1 MKIFLICLKL
11 DVPEVEEDEI
21 ELPKETLDRRENVEI
36 WKSKNVTEAIG
47 NIKRCNVIIML
58 LDSAQQL
65 HGVALCPEG
74 SLGVLR

>member
-47 NIKRCNVIIML
+47 NIKRYNVI
-58 LDSAQQL
+58 
-65 HGVALCPEG
+65 G
-74 SLGVLR
+74 LRAAAAWCGAVP

>member
-47 NIKRCNVIIML
+47 NVIGLRAAAARC
-58 LDSAQQL
+58 
-65 HGVALCPEG
+65 GVVP
-74 SLGVLR
+74 